1 MQVCDHPTVTLMMN
15 VKIKTSTKPLLAR
28 QRVTFWSFAKE
39 FEVFGC
45 FAGCGSAEERTKMLC
60 KGREHAA
67 TTPVRVILNIKGR
80 FAKSVS
86 ETFLC
91 ETVRT
96 LTYQQL
102 TLHWRGVNVS
112 HSMQECFKASCS
124 LSNRLITFTSSLR
137 PEPEIMVHRLL
148 IDLLKWVFDPSSS
161 YHHHE

>member
-1 MQVCDHPTVTLMMN
+1 MQVCHHPTVTLMMN
-15 VKIKTSTKPLLAR
+15 VKIKTATK
-28 QRVTFWSFAKE
+28 
-39 FEVFGC
+39 VFGC

-102 TLHWRGVNVS
+102 TLH
-112 HSMQECFKASCS
+112 
-124 LSNRLITFTSSLR
+124 
-137 PEPEIMVHRLL
+137 
-148 IDLLKWVFDPSSS
+148 
-161 YHHHE
+161 